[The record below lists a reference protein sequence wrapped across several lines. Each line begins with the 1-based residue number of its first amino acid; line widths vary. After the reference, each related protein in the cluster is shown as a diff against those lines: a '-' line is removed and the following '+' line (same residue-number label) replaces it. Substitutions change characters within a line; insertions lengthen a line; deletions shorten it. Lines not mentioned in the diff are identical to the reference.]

1 MVKHTQT
8 IRRQKPTKCL
18 SVFDHF
24 VGLALRVKMNSPT
37 YDINLYLGILLQK
50 YIRIKEDKKCKVLIF
65 KESSKTFYGNF
76 WKCDT
81 QLKKDTHFQCNWNFK
96 LLELLTIACQRNTTE
111 KLWRN
116 SISTQLTKS
125 YKTKLFIVLLE
136 WWIAF

>member
-65 KESSKTFYGNF
+65 KESSKTFHGNF

-81 QLKKDTHFQCNWNFK
+81 QLKKDILIFNVIEISNYLNFWLK
-96 LLELLTIACQRNTTE
+96 PANETLQKNYGEIQFL
-111 KLWRN
+111 RN
-116 SISTQLTKS
+116 SLKVTKQNYS
-125 YKTKLFIVLLE
+125 
-136 WWIAF
+136 